1 LRNFSFHRCTKHDDF
16 CTYTTYRTTTS
27 SSLYCDGVQIR
38 LWFRAYR
45 EDRGLV
51 VEPFRMRPFLCR
63 RGVGVGGGAGAQV
76 VDGGGGGS
84 GSSRT
89 ETGARLSPPTGTG
102 NESDDGLERKQEVEL
117 N

>member
-1 LRNFSFHRCTKHDDF
+1 MMIFVLILHIV
-16 CTYTTYRTTTS
+16 
-27 SSLYCDGVQIR
+27 L
-38 LWFRAYR
+38 L
-45 EDRGLV
+45 LV
-51 VEPFRMRPFLCR
+51 VVCTVMEYKYGCGSVPIERTADWWLNRSGCGLFCA
-63 RGVGVGGGAGAQV
+63 VGVWGWGGGAGAQV